1 MSNENQVVNNSG
13 QGAGIVVPEEVK
25 NRFNWGAFLLGWIW
39 GIGNKSYLTFLS
51 FAALLVCWI
60 PIVGPLVPL
69 GLSIWFGIKGNEW
82 AWQNKKFDSIEAF
95 HNYQKL
101 WVKIGL
107 GLIVLSVILGFLLGI
122 LLAGAAAL
130 QAQQ

>member
-25 NRFNWGAFLLGWIW
+25 KPFNWGAFLLGWIW

-60 PIVGPLVPL
+60 PFVGGLVPL

-82 AWQNKKFDSIEAF
+82 AWQNKKFDSVEAF
-95 HNYQKL
+95 HDYQKL

-107 GLIVLSVILGFLLGI
+107 GLLVLSVIFGILLGI
-122 LLAGAAAL
+122 LLTGAAAL
-130 QAQQ
+130 QTQQ